1 MKKFN
6 NKKGFTIVELVI
18 VIAVIGILAGVLIP
32 TFSNVISKANK
43 TSALEDSRNALT
55 SVIGMSSNGVVTEG
69 TAFVYY
75 DADGRLTVHK
85 YTNNALSEGAEADI
99 KRGKVKTIIM
109 NDSYFDLN
117 QAKTAVTNFISTNT
131 TKAAEAKKMIAKV
144 LGVKDS
150 DLEFVSKTDPATNN
164 VIKYVLK
171 FGTETNEG
179 GTATNKTCEVLVNS
193 DFSKKIIVVVPELNT
208 AGENNG

>member
-99 KRGKVKTIIM
+99 ARNTVKTIIM

-117 QAKTAVTNFISTNT
+117 TAQTAVTGF
-131 TKAAEAKKMIAKV
+131 KAGTIVKAMLAKV
-144 LGVKDS
+144 L
-150 DLEFVSKTDPATNN
+150 N
-164 VIKYVLK
+164 VEENALVIKETSESSGKYVLE
-171 FGTETNEG
+171 F
-179 GTATNKTCEVLVNS
+179 ATDKTCEVLVNS
-193 DFSKKIIVVVPELNT
+193 DLSKKIVVVVPELNT

>member
-55 SVIGMSSNGVVTEG
+55 SVIGMSSNGVVTEE

-75 DADGRLTVHK
+75 DANDLTVHK
-85 YTNNALSEGAEADI
+85 YTNNALSEGKTDDI
-99 KRGKVKTIIM
+99 HKESGITLIM
-109 NDSYFDLN
+109 NDSYFKLN
-117 QAKTAVTNFISTNT
+117 AAKTAVEGFNTDT
-131 TKAAEAKKMIAKV
+131 TKATEAKEMIAKV
-144 LGVKDS
+144 LGVDVS
-150 DLEFVSKTDPATNN
+150 VLEFIETSTNSG
-164 VIKYVLK
+164 KYVLK
-171 FGTETNEG
+171 FGTDTSEG
-179 GTATNKTCEVLVNS
+179 GTSTNKTCEVLVNS
-193 DFSKKIIVVVPELNT
+193 DFSKKIVAVVPAPASN
-208 AGENNG
+208 